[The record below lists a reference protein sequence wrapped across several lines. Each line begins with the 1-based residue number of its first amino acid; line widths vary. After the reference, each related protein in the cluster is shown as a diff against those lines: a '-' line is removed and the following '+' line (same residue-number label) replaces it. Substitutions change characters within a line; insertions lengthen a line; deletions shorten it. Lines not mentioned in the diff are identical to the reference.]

1 MKKSP
6 LICSICLLLWL
17 LVASSCQSTVVE
29 DLANNSEVATS
40 ADSLQENEITGEP
53 ELPQTPTRAT
63 MPIVTG
69 SPAVVATST
78 SIVTQIPTA
87 VVHIISD
94 PERAFASVIDN
105 ELSGETPI
113 SWTLP
118 PGTYSVTLSLTG
130 YEDWVKSLKLQA
142 GSQITL
148 TPALRQLHTITAIE
162 DLSGPLWNLQWA
174 VDGQALTYSLSD
186 EQWPHHV
193 RSLST
198 YQTWWRYD
206 VSSSTKEALPPPQTR
221 VTNPIREMLGICPFP
236 LPETLPYP
244 CSSNLNESPTS
255 NRIVFRSEKLDSNV
269 NTWMA
274 DIDGS
279 NLIPLNILDS
289 PQEVMWSSDG
299 QWLLM
304 GIYWGVDNSN
314 LYYLVSSDG
323 TFVANLEELTST
335 SHFRVQGPKPAFS
348 PDGQK
353 LAFVG
358 IETDGEPWNGQPWS
372 PEKLDHEEAYNLY
385 VLDLNTLE
393 YELVSSRFGVI
404 QWASDGNGLYIL
416 DGTAITVLGYLKY
429 LDSGAGVRYADL
441 YYIDLTQETYP
452 EQKLADDIPVNIPYG
467 VWAYSPEAQAMAGIF
482 YLERPVFGI
491 LSLK

>member
-1 MKKSP
+1 
-6 LICSICLLLWL
+6 
-17 LVASSCQSTVVE
+17 
-29 DLANNSEVATS
+29 
-40 ADSLQENEITGEP
+40 
-53 ELPQTPTRAT
+53 
-63 MPIVTG
+63 
-69 SPAVVATST
+69 
-78 SIVTQIPTA
+78 
-87 VVHIISD
+87 
-94 PERAFASVIDN
+94 
-105 ELSGETPI
+105 
-113 SWTLP
+113 
-118 PGTYSVTLSLTG
+118 
-130 YEDWVKSLKLQA
+130 
-142 GSQITL
+142 
-148 TPALRQLHTITAIE
+148 
-162 DLSGPLWNLQWA
+162 
-174 VDGQALTYSLSD
+174 
-186 EQWPHHV
+186 
-193 RSLST
+193 
-198 YQTWWRYD
+198 
-206 VSSSTKEALPPPQTR
+206 
-221 VTNPIREMLGICPFP
+221 
-236 LPETLPYP
+236 
-244 CSSNLNESPTS
+244 
-255 NRIVFRSEKLDSNV
+255 
-269 NTWMA
+269 
-274 DIDGS
+274 
-279 NLIPLNILDS
+279 ILDS

-491 LSLK
+491 LFLK